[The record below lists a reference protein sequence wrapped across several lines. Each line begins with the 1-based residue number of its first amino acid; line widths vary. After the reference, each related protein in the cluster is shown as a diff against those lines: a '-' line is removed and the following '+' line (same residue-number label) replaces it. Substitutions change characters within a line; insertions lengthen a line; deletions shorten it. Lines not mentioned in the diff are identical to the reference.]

1 MRGFAMGAAL
11 LGAMLASAVSM
22 ATAMRHDA
30 GLESQL
36 LASITQLASDDFAG
50 REPGTEGERKTLRWL
65 AREWISIG
73 LVSGTNDPSHPWF
86 APVTLVGRE
95 PVGSRA
101 EFARRGRP
109 VAVPPEDVRVMT
121 FGRRGFVQNAPF
133 YFVGRLSGEVP
144 SRTELAGRV
153 AVLLDKPPPRM
164 GGEVMPLAVRQNAL
178 LEGGASAV
186 LTVLDSTR
194 TIASISERRR
204 HQGFAL
210 ADDAPE
216 GDVEAYITLG
226 GMARLMGG
234 MDGVDALINEA
245 GRPDFT
251 PHGLD
256 LTATLEA
263 TTRQTTIRTHN
274 VIGRIPGRHP
284 EAGAVL
290 LLAHWDHFGACGA
303 GRLQPEGSEAIPPH
317 LICNGAVDNAS
328 GLAAIT
334 EIARRLRQGPPMD
347 RDVYVLAT
355 TAEEMGL
362 LGAEAFADNPPLPLG
377 QIVAAF
383 NLDSVAIAPAG
394 GPLGVVGQG
403 MTRLDS
409 GIAAVAREQHRKIV
423 LPDWPNT
430 FLKRQDGWA
439 LIQHDV
445 PAVMVTS
452 AYGDRARFEHYLATD
467 YHRPSDVVK
476 PGLELGGAAEDVLF
490 HVALVHYFADPRLW
504 SGATGSAER

>member
-1 MRGFAMGAAL
+1 MGACLLAAAL
-11 LGAMLASAVSM
+11 GGPAQASSA
-22 ATAMRHDA
+22 RHDPS
-30 GLESQL
+30 LEQQL
-36 LASITQLASDDFAG
+36 LADITQLASDDFAG
-50 REPGTEGERKTLRWL
+50 REPGTEGEKKTLRWL
-65 AREWISIG
+65 ARQWFDIG

-95 PVGSRA
+95 PVGSHA
-101 EFARRGRP
+101 DFARHGRP
-109 VAVPPEDVRVMT
+109 VAVPPEEVKVMT
-121 FGRRGFVQNAPF
+121 FGRRGLVQNAPF
-133 YFVGRLSGEVP
+133 YFVGRMGGDVP

-153 AVLLDKPPPRM
+153 AVLFDRPPPRM
-164 GGEVMPLAVRQNAL
+164 GGAVMPLAVRQNAL
-178 LEGGASAV
+178 LEGGAAAV

-194 TIASISERRR
+194 TLTSIGERRR

-234 MDGVDALINEA
+234 KDAVDALADEA
-245 GRPDFT
+245 DRPDFT
-251 PHGLD
+251 PHVMD
-256 LTATLEA
+256 YTASLEA

-274 VIGRIPGRHP
+274 VIGRLPGRHP

-290 LLAHWDHFGACGA
+290 LLAHWDHFGVCGA
-303 GRLQPEGSEAIPPH
+303 GRVAEEGDKPAPPH
-317 LICNGAVDNAS
+317 MICNGAVDNAS
-328 GLAAIT
+328 GIAALT
-334 EIARRLRQGPPMD
+334 EIARRLHQGPPMD

-362 LGAEAFADNPPLPLG
+362 LGAEAFADSPPLPLG

-403 MTRLDS
+403 MTRLDA
-409 GIAAVAREQHRKIV
+409 GITAVARDQRRKLV
-423 LPDWPNT
+423 SPDWPNT

-452 AYGDRARFEHYLATD
+452 AYGDRPRFEHYLATD
-467 YHRPSDVVK
+467 YHRPGDVVK

-490 HVALVHYFADPRLW
+490 HVALVHYFTDPRQW
-504 SGATGSAER
+504 SGAAGTVER